1 MEIPRSFVYS
11 LILHLGL
18 IVLIFFGLP
27 NVYDKKLPPEA
38 SISIDL
44 VPIKK
49 KSNIANHKKE
59 KLSDNK
65 IDEAKIIVKAT
76 NDAVKDKSSPPEEKP
91 NKDVENQQKDNTMFK
106 KDAPKAIKKEPKSL
120 PPEKKIEKKAEK
132 KAKKSAEKTSPSSN
146 FDSNALMKSLDD
158 NADKIT
164 AKATK
169 NKTSNQLQTS
179 ENNSK
184 GQLFD
189 PLKDLSLS
197 EQDNIRRQIE
207 DAWHYPAGAK
217 DTDKMTVLL
226 SITIESD
233 GTISNI
239 KHIGGND
246 ADNPAVYLVVVD
258 STIRAAKKASPL
270 SNLDV
275 ERFKYWHVINMNF
288 NVSEMMNASQ
298 DLE

>member
-1 MEIPRSFVYS
+1 MKIPRSIVYS
-11 LILHLGL
+11 LILHLAIIIL
-18 IVLIFFGLP
+18 IIVGLP
-27 NVYDKKLPPEA
+27 SFDEKKSVPEA

-49 KSNIANHKKE
+49 KSNIATHKKE
-59 KLSDNK
+59 KISDHK
-65 IDEAKIIVKAT
+65 QDEAKIIVKAT
-76 NDAVKDKSSPPEEKP
+76 NDEKKPEEL
-91 NKDVENQQKDNTMFK
+91 EK
-106 KDAPKAIKKEPKSL
+106 KV
-120 PPEKKIEKKAEK
+120 PEKKPSDTAILKKDEKNPQDLKKKKEEKKDEK
-132 KAKKSAEKTSPSSN
+132 KEEKKEEKKTEKKVDKKPPNN
-146 FDSNALMKSLDD
+146 FDANALMKSLDD

-164 AKATK
+164 PKATK

-189 PLKDLSLS
+189 PTQDLSLS

-226 SITIESD
+226 SITIEAD

-246 ADNPAVYLVVVD
+246 ADNAAVYLVVVD
-258 STIRAAKKASPL
+258 STIRAAKKSSPL

-288 NVSEMMNASQ
+288 NVSEMMNAQ
-298 DLE
+298 AN